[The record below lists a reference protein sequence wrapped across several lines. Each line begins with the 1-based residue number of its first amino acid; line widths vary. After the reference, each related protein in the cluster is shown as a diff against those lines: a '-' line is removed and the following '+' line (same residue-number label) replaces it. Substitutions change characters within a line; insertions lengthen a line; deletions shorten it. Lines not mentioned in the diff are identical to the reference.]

1 MMRDF
6 DTYEALNKLSLTEDE
21 RSGISGCADM
31 LVDSFQVLE
40 GFNTSGVKS
49 LVTVLDIQ
57 NVLREDVCVKTIPRD
72 ELLANAPDARG
83 GYFRVPKTLEGD

>member
-6 DTYEALNKLSLTEDE
+6 DTYEALNKLSLSEDE
-21 RSGISGCADM
+21 RSRISGCADM
-31 LVDSFQVLE
+31 LVESFQILE
-40 GFNTSGVKS
+40 GIDTSGVIP

-57 NVLREDVCVKTIPRD
+57 NVLREDVHVKTIPRD
-72 ELLANAPDARG
+72 ELLLGAPDRSG

>member
-6 DTYEALNKLSLTEDE
+6 DTYEALNKLSLSEDE
-21 RSGISGCADM
+21 RSRISGCADM
-31 LVDSFQVLE
+31 LVESFQVLE
-40 GFNTSGVKS
+40 GYDTSGVKP

-57 NVLREDVCVKTIPRD
+57 NVLREDVQVKTIPRD
-72 ELLANAPDARG
+72 ELLASAPDSRG

>member
-1 MMRDF
+1 MMQGF
-6 DTYEALNKLSLTEDE
+6 DTYEALNKLSLSEDE
-21 RSGISGCADM
+21 RSRISGCAGM
-31 LVDSFQVLE
+31 LVESFQILE
-40 GFNTSGVKS
+40 GFDTSGVKP

-57 NVLREDVCVKTIPRD
+57 NVLREDVQVKAIPRD